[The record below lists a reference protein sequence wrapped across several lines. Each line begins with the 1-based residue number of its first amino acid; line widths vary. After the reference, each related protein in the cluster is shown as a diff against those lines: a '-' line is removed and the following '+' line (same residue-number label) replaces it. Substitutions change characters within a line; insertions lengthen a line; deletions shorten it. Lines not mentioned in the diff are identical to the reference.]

1 MNPTRTDIV
10 KEINCLRDELT
21 DHIQRSKIEVNTA
34 VRFITKINDILS
46 KINDFDH
53 LCEKW
58 KQPLAVPTTTSLQ
71 IEEDYHQPNDNDN
84 QINDNKHQVN
94 QTNEIID
101 HKSEQH
107 FIWTP
112 NELALAAL
120 QSSQQTKTIN
130 LSAEAKLI
138 MTSLQ
143 EGTYEPK
150 LCPMKCI
157 VPIVKQRIAS
167 NSHGRDEI
175 GVFTDRWVEL
185 SNHKLLKGKSDEY
198 ILFFTL
204 NHGIKESS
212 MVKYV
217 SILNRHFEHVK
228 GMSPYHLYQYM
239 LEIDKS
245 SSLTHKGLLETYSK
259 LMQVFN
265 RVYGFEHFIPIKRTV
280 TTKPARDGLST
291 IFNKSNF
298 DAWLKLLVKKWMYED
313 ALLFHL
319 MWDLALRPCEILLIW
334 FEDIVSEDGKYN
346 SNDGSLDNKS
356 CCLYR
361 GKTSTTQLIKIS
373 KRLTKHIFEY
383 KHRLH
388 GQVSNQSGTRT
399 HPPYTKTGCFMMS
412 FSHAR
417 SVTKRFIKISKVVGR
432 TIKPKDMRTSSWS
445 YHANN
450 SGFTNTAT
458 LAGHKS
464 INTTTKYYV
473 KASHAVDA
481 DNNGDEDDKSIA

>member
-1 MNPTRTDIV
+1 MNPTPTRADIV
-10 KEINCLRDELT
+10 KDINWFRDELT
-21 DHIQRSKIEVNTA
+21 DHIQRSKLEVNTV
-34 VRFITKINDILS
+34 VRFLARINDIHS
-46 KINDFDH
+46 KVNDLDP
-53 LCEKW
+53 LCGKW
-58 KQPLAVPTTTSLQ
+58 KQPLTIPTTSLQ
-71 IEEDYHQPNDNDN
+71 IEEDYHHQTKDNGN
-84 QINDNKHQVN
+84 QINDSNHQVN
-94 QTNEIID
+94 QTHD
-101 HKSEQH
+101 KSGQH
-107 FIWTP
+107 FVWTP

-120 QSSQQTKTIN
+120 RSSQLTKAIN
-130 LSAEAKLI
+130 LSGEAKLI
-138 MTSLQ
+138 MTSIQ

-157 VPIVKQRIAS
+157 LPLVKQRIAS
-167 NSHGRDEI
+167 KTHGRDEI

-212 MVKYV
+212 MVKYL

-280 TTKPARDGLST
+280 TTEPARDGLST

-334 FEDIVSEDGKYN
+334 FEDIVSEDGKYD
-346 SNDGSLDNKS
+346 SNDDSLDNKS

-361 GKTSTTQLIKIS
+361 GKTNTTQLIKIT

-388 GQVSNQSGTRT
+388 AQVSNQCGTRT

-412 FSHAR
+412 FSHTR
-417 SVTKRFIKISKVVGR
+417 SVTKRFMKISKVVGR
-432 TIKPKDMRTSSWS
+432 AIKPKDMRTSSWS
-445 YHANN
+445 YHTNN
-450 SGFTNTAT
+450 SGFANTAK

-464 INTTTKYYV
+464 INTTAKYYA
-473 KASHAVDA
+473 KASHDVD
-481 DNNGDEDDKSIA
+481 DDEDDKSIA